1 MSLFIA
7 GEVDQTTFKRPFQL
21 KWFYELTSE
30 LLFAQ
35 WQDCLDGLHL
45 FLAYPYISIPTETYK
60 QVHKILSVV
69 NMVFV
74 YSACPESMFSL
85 I

>member
-7 GEVDQTTFKRPFQL
+7 GEVDQMTFKRPFQL
-21 KWFYELTSE
+21 KWFYEFTNE

-35 WQDCLDGLHL
+35 WQDCLNALHL

-69 NMVFV
+69 NMVFA
-74 YSACPESMFSL
+74 YSACWESMFLS